1 MKDEPKTIRHMNII
15 LVGFMGTG
23 KSAVGKRL
31 ADKLQ
36 VRFIDMDKILE
47 ARAGKPINRI
57 FTEDGEARFRTM
69 ERELAR
75 ELSQEQHLVIAT
87 GGGIVLNP
95 DNISDFS
102 QSGLVVCLSATPD
115 EILRRVKNSTHRPLL
130 NQPDPAAAIRNLLA
144 KRQPLYDAIPCQVDT
159 TGKTAGAVAQEVLDK
174 IQNSKT
180 QIPNSAAKQKNSK

>member
-95 DNISDFS
+95 DNIADFS
-102 QSGLVVCLSATPD
+102 RSGLVVCLSATPG
-115 EILRRVKNSTHRPLL
+115 EILRRIGNSTHRPLL
-130 NQPDPAAAIRNLLA
+130 NQPDPAAAISSLLA
-144 KRQPLYDAIPCQVDT
+144 RRQPLYDAIPAQVNT
-159 TGKTAGAVAQEVLDK
+159 TGKTVNEVVNCVLGLISDR
-174 IQNSKT
+174 NR
-180 QIPNSAAKQKNSK
+180 